1 MRILALFFG
10 LCPWLLASVNAE
22 PPSPSLMPQPATMQ
36 RGSGQ
41 LIIDS
46 SLTVNIGEHPDLR
59 LQRAAERFIEQLRRQ
74 TGMPASAFTITNN
87 SAATLQLRAEH
98 PAKPAHDLGED
109 ESYSLEITSSGAKL
123 GAPTALGVMRGL
135 QTFLQLVQT
144 TASGFAVPAVQI
156 HDQPRFPWRGLMI
169 DVGRHFMPL
178 DVLKRNIDGMAAVKL
193 NVFHWHLSENQGFRI
208 ESKEFPKLHE
218 MGSDGFFYTQ
228 TEVRDLIVY
237 ARDRGIRVV
246 PEFDM
251 PGHSTAWLVGYPWLG
266 SGAGPYAIERKWGVF
281 DPAMDPTKE
290 STYEFLD
297 KFIGEMARL
306 FPDKYLHIGG
316 DEVNGKEWDANPKIR
331 AFMHAHGFKSNQDL
345 QAYFNT
351 RVQKI
356 VSKHGKIMIGW
367 DEVLRPDLPKDVVVQ
382 SWRGQASLAQAA
394 TQGYRGILSFG
405 YYLDLMWPASQHYAV
420 DPLEDGAAN
429 LNDEE
434 KQRILGGEACM
445 WSEYVSPESVDSRI
459 WPRMA
464 SIAERLWSPQNVK
477 DVDSMYRRMEKTN
490 HWLEWLGL
498 TQNTYYQPMLR
509 RIAGLDDIS
518 ALETLAD
525 VIEPVKDYTREETAR
540 VEATSLMPLN
550 RLVDAAHPESMTARQ
565 FSILANA
572 YLAGGDAT
580 TKDQIRAWLMRW
592 RDNDGRLKPLEGSFL
607 LQEDVERSQE
617 LSSVAAS
624 GLEALD
630 HLERGER
637 PTAEWTS
644 SQTAILQQARQ
655 PKAQLLLMVVDPVQ
669 KLVDAACKGAPAGT
683 TLH

>member
-1 MRILALFFG
+1 
-10 LCPWLLASVNAE
+10 
-22 PPSPSLMPQPATMQ
+22 MQ

-41 LIIDS
+41 LIVDS
-46 SLTVNIGEHPDLR
+46 SFAVSIGEHPDLR
-59 LQRAAERFIEQLRRQ
+59 LRRAAELFVRQLRRQ
-74 TGMPASAFTITNN
+74 MGMPASAFAITNA
-87 SAATLQLRAEH
+87 STAALQLKADH
-98 PAKPAHDLGED
+98 PTKPVQELGED

-123 GAPTALGVMRGL
+123 DATTSLGVMRGL
-135 QTFLQLVQT
+135 QTFLQLVQPT
-144 TASGFAVPAVQI
+144 SSGFAVPAVQI

-218 MGSDGFFYTQ
+218 LGSNGLFYTQ
-228 TEVRDLIVY
+228 AEVRDLIHY

-266 SGAGPYAIERKWGVF
+266 SGAGPYTVERKWGVF

-306 FPDKYLHIGG
+306 FPDKYFHIGG
-316 DEVNGKEWDANPKIR
+316 DEVNGKEWDANPRIR
-331 AFMHAHGFKSNQDL
+331 AFMRAHGFKSNQDL

-356 VSKHGKIMIGW
+356 VSTHGKIMIGW
-367 DEVLRPDLPKDVVVQ
+367 DEVLRPNLPKDVVVQ

-394 TQGYRGILSFG
+394 TLGYRGLLSFG

-420 DPLEDGAAN
+420 DPLDGAAN

-445 WSEYVSPESVDSRI
+445 WSEYVSPENLDSRV

-477 DVDSMYRRMEKTN
+477 DVDSMYERMKGTN
-490 HWLEWLGL
+490 DRLEWLGL
-498 TQNTYYQPMLR
+498 TQNTYYPPMLR
-509 RIAGLDDIS
+509 RIAGSDDIS

-525 VIEPVKDYTREETAR
+525 VIEPVKDYTREETTR

-550 RLVDAAHPESMTARQ
+550 RLVDAAHPESIPARQ
-565 FSILANA
+565 FSILVNA

-580 TKDQIRAWLMRW
+580 KTNQIRAWLMRW
-592 RDNDGRLKPLEGSFL
+592 RDNDAKLKPFEESFL
-607 LQEDVERSQE
+607 LQEDVELSQE

-624 GLEALD
+624 GLQAID
-630 HLERGER
+630 YLERGEH
-637 PTAEWTS
+637 PSAEWAS
-644 SQTAILQQARQ
+644 SQMAVLQKVRQ
-655 PKAQLLLMVVDPVQ
+655 PKAQLLLMVVEPVQ
-669 KLVDAACKGAPAGT
+669 QLVDAAGKVAPAET
-683 TLH
+683 APH